1 MWKISDKR
9 CYQNRHFSRS
19 PLVTFSI
26 WHMYDTPDRGI
37 KKSKS
42 GYTLKNEEN
51 LKDLLFMD
59 DLKIFAISEREV
71 NELFST
77 VQILSMILGW
87 NLEQKSVVYLY

>member
-1 MWKISDKR
+1 
-9 CYQNRHFSRS
+9 
-19 PLVTFSI
+19 
-26 WHMYDTPDRGI
+26 MYDTSDRGI

-59 DLKIFAISEREV
+59 DLKSFAKSEREV
-71 NELFST
+71 NGLFST
-77 VQILSMILGW
+77 VQILSIILGW